1 MLECLVRFDYLK
13 DAMFLLRWTIRA
25 VVALALLVVGPSWGA
40 AGYVHDADGDVTI
53 TQGKASARAV
63 LKNGIFTSNS
73 LISTGE
79 NSHAV
84 LKFSDDQVV
93 AMQADSVFNVREYRF
108 EPKKVEE
115 SNIIFSGLK
124 GGFLFI
130 TGLIAKRNSKSFRL
144 STPNATIGVRG
155 TEFMVAMEN
164 GALYGKVKS
173 GTISMTNEAGDARF
187 EAGQNILVSSPS
199 TMPVAISAEALPQG
213 IFSQLEALQIPI
225 NSAAGAGSTNFPDVP
240 ALAPGMGGL
249 VTGSALIG
257 AAAMAA
263 GGSMATKSL
272 ALGAEASL
280 STSLTTASPVMV
292 AGNEAGYPATKD
304 AVSKSVRMA
313 NAALGD
319 RTLFG
324 KHNFV
329 PGRVG
334 TAEICIFCHTP
345 QGSEGEVRAPL
356 WDRTQTSSG
365 EYKAYSSIGSAT
377 KAATG
382 SVSVA
387 CLSCHDGTQAP
398 NVVINSPIN
407 NSGIYMYDDKLV
419 KLSRDYLKGH
429 HPVSILFGGGG
440 VSHDTPDAPV
450 DAMAAFRNVDYEMM
464 ALRQVISPGYV
475 SKKYKAIGSGYKE
488 NPDREIKDVGQYK
501 KQDFN
506 LASHS
511 GSGSG
516 TVWWMETGGTG
527 NGRQKSDFYLYTRT
541 DTVDGEV
548 MNRPYVECSSCH
560 DPHSTNTTFLRIN
573 NVGSSVCLTCHAK

>member
-1 MLECLVRFDYLK
+1 MFGAFDYLK
-13 DAMFLLRWTIRA
+13 DAMFLLRWTIKAA
-25 VVALALLVVGPSWGA
+25 VVLALLVVGPSWGA
-40 AGYVHDADGDVTI
+40 TGYVHEANGDVTI
-53 TQGKASARAV
+53 TRGKAPARAV
-63 LKNGIFTSNS
+63 LKNSIVTSNS
-73 LISTGE
+73 LVSTGE
-79 NSHAV
+79 ESHAV
-84 LKFSDDQVV
+84 LKFLDGQVV
-93 AMQADSVFNVREYRF
+93 AMKANSVFNVREYRF
-108 EPKKVEE
+108 EPKKAEE
-115 SNIIFSGLK
+115 SNIIFSGIR

-155 TEFMVAMEN
+155 TKFMVAMDN
-164 GALYGKVKS
+164 GALYGKVMA
-173 GTISMTNEAGDARF
+173 GTISMANDAGAAQF
-187 EAGQNILVSSPS
+187 KAGQNILVSSPS
-199 TMPVAISAEALPQG
+199 VMPVAISAEALPKG
-213 IFSQLEALQIPI
+213 IFSQLEGMQIPI
-225 NSAAGAGSTNFPDVP
+225 DSAASAEGVNVPGVP
-240 ALAPGMGGL
+240 ALAPGVGGL

-257 AAAMAA
+257 AAALAA
-263 GGSMATKSL
+263 GGSVATNAL
-272 ALGAEASL
+272 AFGAEAST
-280 STSLTTASPVMV
+280 STSAV
-292 AGNEAGYPATKD
+292 ATPSVIVAENEAGSPAAKG
-304 AVSKSVRMA
+304 AASQRA
-313 NAALGD
+313 QAENAALGD

-324 KHNFV
+324 RHNFV

-334 TAEICIFCHTP
+334 TAEICVFCHTP
-345 QGSEGEVRAPL
+345 QGNETEVRAPL
-356 WDRTQTSSG
+356 WDRNQSRSG

-377 KAATG
+377 EAASG

-407 NSGIYMYDDKLV
+407 NTGVYMSDEQLV
-419 KLSRDYLKGH
+419 KLSKDYLKGH
-429 HPVSILFGGGG
+429 HPVSVLFGGGG
-440 VSHDTPDAPV
+440 ISNDKPDAPV

-464 ALRQVISPGYV
+464 ALRQVIRPGYV
-475 SKKYKAIGSGYKE
+475 SKKYKNAGSAYEK
-488 NPDREIKDVGQYK
+488 NPGREIKDVAQYK

-541 DTVDGEV
+541 DTVDGQI